1 MHTTFRTRAGAPLTY
16 ANPSRG
22 DAMKE
27 LTNSL
32 SSRIVA
38 FLQPMRET
46 SSVSL
51 LRGEA
56 IHLG

>member
-1 MHTTFRTRAGAPLTY
+1 
-16 ANPSRG
+16 
-22 DAMKE
+22 MKE